1 MLDAMRETGQGV
13 GEENRAGKSVSVARG
28 PFMNGSV
35 IYVADDTL
43 HLLSGVESRWTSCW
57 QACRRHRSAHLRPM
71 HELRSGLT
79 PILTVCARRK
89 GRRGGLQQMHG
100 GTIGTL
106 LLRSSVQ
113 PVQDAARGDAHHRL
127 HSREQRRP
135 ATLLATSDRDPHV
148 TVMRRG
154 GLLPAAVI
162 FAIIMGACGTESSAD
177 APCPA
182 AAPSPLP
189 TLPYND
195 DPELAERLPT
205 EIAGQELEVQ
215 SVCATTAM
223 PGGINL
229 SPGFLEAAGAELSDV
244 TMAVSEPREVEQE
257 TPFVSISAFRYR
269 GADEEA
275 LRSAVVDTVAETGI
289 EPEEETIA
297 GKDVY
302 RVLVPVWYVA
312 GDTLYLITGEDPQ
325 VEEVLEALP

>member
-1 MLDAMRETGQGV
+1 
-13 GEENRAGKSVSVARG
+13 
-28 PFMNGSV
+28 
-35 IYVADDTL
+35 
-43 HLLSGVESRWTSCW
+43 
-57 QACRRHRSAHLRPM
+57 
-71 HELRSGLT
+71 
-79 PILTVCARRK
+79 
-89 GRRGGLQQMHG
+89 
-100 GTIGTL
+100 
-106 LLRSSVQ
+106 
-113 PVQDAARGDAHHRL
+113 
-127 HSREQRRP
+127 
-135 ATLLATSDRDPHV
+135 
-148 TVMRRG
+148 MRRG

-182 AAPSPLP
+182 TAPSPLP
-189 TLPYND
+189 TPPYND